1 MLDPFWD
8 LPSAQE
14 LNDAL
19 IESFERIEELWDAVR
34 DLLACY
40 DDDDLELQSLKTKR
54 YEFVST
60 LRWNTPI
67 ASTPSKYGYTS
78 GFI

>member
-1 MLDPFWD
+1 MLDLFWD
-8 LPSAQE
+8 TQSAQE

-19 IESFERIEELWDAVR
+19 ISVFERIEELWDAVS

-40 DDDDLELQSLKTKR
+40 VDDLELQSDTAKR

-60 LRWNTPI
+60 VRWNTPI

>member
-14 LNDAL
+14 LNDAP

-34 DLLACY
+34 DLLACC
-40 DDDDLELQSLKTKR
+40 DDDLELKSENAKR
-54 YEFVST
+54 CELVST
-60 LRWNTPI
+60 THWDTPI